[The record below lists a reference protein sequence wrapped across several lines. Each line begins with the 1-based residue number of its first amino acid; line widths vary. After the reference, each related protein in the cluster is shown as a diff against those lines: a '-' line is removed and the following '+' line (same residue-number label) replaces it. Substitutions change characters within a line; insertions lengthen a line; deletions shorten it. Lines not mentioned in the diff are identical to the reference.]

1 MDFIGYNMN
10 IFGKDTFYFPLYNL
24 VVSYIIINYYYYYYF
39 KIIFFQNLPILMGTH
54 AEVHIERFD

>member
-10 IFGKDTFYFPLYNL
+10 IYGKDTLYVSLYNL
-24 VVSYIIINYYYYYYF
+24 VVSYIIIHYYYF
-39 KIIFFQNLPILMGTH
+39 EIIYVQNVPILMGTH